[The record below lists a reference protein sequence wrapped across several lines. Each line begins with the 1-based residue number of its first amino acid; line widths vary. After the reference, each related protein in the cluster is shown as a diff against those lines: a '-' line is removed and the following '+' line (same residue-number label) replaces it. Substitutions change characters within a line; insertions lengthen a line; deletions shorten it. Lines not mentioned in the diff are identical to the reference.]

1 MLPLPHLS
9 GQPRLCHFPVALD
22 SGGRHTQHFRNL
34 LGGQAAK
41 KTQFDN
47 VALLFIQSGEVIKG
61 VVQGNHIGALHLGQ
75 NERGIEIDF
84 AIGSTFGGAMTARVV
99 HQNLPHQAR
108 GHRQKMGTIFGV
120 KGPLVEQPQID
131 LMDQSRALQGMAR
144 TLASE
149 MPPRDVAQL
158 FVDQRNQRFK
168 GLWIARF
175 PATSSSLTGWGSD

>member
-1 MLPLPHLS
+1 ML
-9 GQPRLCHFPVALD
+9 
-22 SGGRHTQHFRNL
+22 
-34 LGGQAAK
+34 
-41 KTQFDN
+41 
-47 VALLFIQSGEVIKG
+47 ALLFIQSGEVVEG
-61 VVQGNHIGALHLGQ
+61 VVQRNHIGALHLGQ

-84 AIGSTFGGAMTARVV
+84 AIGTALGGAMTARVV

-108 GHRQKMGTIFGV
+108 GHRQKMGAIFGV
-120 KGPLVEQPQID
+120 KGSLVEQPQIS
-131 LMDQSRALQGMAR
+131 LVDQSRALQGMAR

-175 PATSSSLTGWGSD
+175 PAYQQFANWVGK